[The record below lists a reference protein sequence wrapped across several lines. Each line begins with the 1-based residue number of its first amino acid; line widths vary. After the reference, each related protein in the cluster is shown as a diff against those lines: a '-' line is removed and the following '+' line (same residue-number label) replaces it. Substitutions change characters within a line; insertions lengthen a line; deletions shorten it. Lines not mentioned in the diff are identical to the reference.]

1 MLSEKQSALIERNVV
16 FDKQF
21 DQIMIHCDQN
31 YKITIMELTLSI
43 IILKLICK
51 KKQRARILSRMVEWQ
66 NTYNIHNGI

>member
-1 MLSEKQSALIERNVV
+1 
-16 FDKQF
+16 
-21 DQIMIHCDQN
+21 MINCDQN
-31 YKITIMELTLSI
+31 YEITIMELTLSI